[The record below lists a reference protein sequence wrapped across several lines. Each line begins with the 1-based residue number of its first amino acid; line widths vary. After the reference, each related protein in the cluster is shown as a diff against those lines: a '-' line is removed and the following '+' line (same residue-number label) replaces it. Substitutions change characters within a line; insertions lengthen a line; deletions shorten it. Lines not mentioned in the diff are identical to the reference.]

1 MEDNLI
7 SQSDNKKRFLLRKPI
22 RIITLFLLYAV
33 VMVQAMVTNTFNS
46 SNASIR
52 ASLRITEKTH
62 AIFTF
67 IYHVGQFISAI
78 CVIVIM
84 RIQDQRK
91 GTVLYSVFTT
101 FAAVMFFQFSD
112 NQMIIMTIYFFTGFC
127 VMAMNVYISLWID
140 QLAIYSLKTV
150 FLSLTNLY
158 RACGVACGT
167 LLNYYFGGENF
178 KKSFLVEGIL
188 LGCIGFA
195 LIQIPNVYFTS
206 DLLLYKGK
214 YKDSKYKRGAK
225 TVKEEEDTKSMED
238 QESIYR
244 YRHSGISSKDDYVLV
259 ILYGL
264 AKNKRYMCGLI
275 SNVLLASATAG
286 FGHYSMGFINSYFT
300 EENGGEVRK
309 LKNKLLFTLIG
320 PLCAFFIIIV
330 LSFIVGN
337 YYSRTT
343 PVIMFSCYLITTI
356 SGNLVPCLS
365 TPRDLSW
372 AALCYSIF
380 SSAMG
385 PYLQGTNL
393 SAGTPSRKPY
403 GVTVANIGVILLGQ
417 IPAPY
422 IYASLLKRFT
432 KEDALGI
439 FMKFLLVGCVF
450 NFLMLIF
457 RCQEYPKQPE
467 KKQEKEPE
475 KAIELSN
482 K

>member
-225 TVKEEEDTKSMED
+225 TIKEEEDTKSMED

-286 FGHYSMGFINSYFT
+286 FGHYSLGFINSYFT

-482 K
+482 Q

>member
-33 VMVQAMVTNTFNS
+33 IMVQAMVTNTFNS

-225 TVKEEEDTKSMED
+225 TIEEEEDTKSMED

-337 YYSRTT
+337 YYGKST
-343 PVIMFSCYLITTI
+343 PVIMFCLYLLTTI
-356 SGNLVPCLS
+356 AGNFIPFLS
-365 TPRDLSW
+365 SPRDL
-372 AALCYSIF
+372 ACAVLCFTIATST
-380 SSAMG
+380 MG
-385 PYLQGTNL
+385 PYFQGTNL
-393 SAGTPSRKPY
+393 SGGTPSRKPF
-403 GVTVANIGVILLGQ
+403 GITVNVLAALMLGT

-422 IYASLLKRFT
+422 IYATLLKSYTR
-432 KEDALGI
+432 EDALNI
-439 FMKFLLVGCVF
+439 LMKFLIVGAIF
-450 NFLMLIF
+450 NFLMLVF
-457 RCQEYPKQPE
+457 KCKEYPQPKE
-467 KKQEKEPE
+467 KKEEP
-475 KAIELSN
+475 AIELSN